1 MVISTT
7 DKTFECPRIDLIG
20 PGKTARDLSNV
31 TPTLRLKQIHLPP
44 QKNCKQIPIFQI
56 NLFDNSIISYFF
68 LITVQPNSILTK
80 KSSRHE
86 Q

>member
-7 DKTFECPRIDLIG
+7 DKTFECPRMDLIG

-44 QKNCKQIPIFQI
+44 KKILKNSNISNQ
-56 NLFDNSIISYFF
+56 SIQPGACA
-68 LITVQPNSILTK
+68 LRALGLLLADGAPTVGRGKTF
-80 KSSRHE
+80 
-86 Q
+86 

>member
-7 DKTFECPRIDLIG
+7 DKTFECPRMDLIG

-44 QKNCKQIPIFQI
+44 QKIVNKFQY
-56 NLFDNSIISYFF
+56 FKSIY
-68 LITVQPNSILTK
+68 LITV
-80 KSSRHE
+80 
-86 Q
+86 